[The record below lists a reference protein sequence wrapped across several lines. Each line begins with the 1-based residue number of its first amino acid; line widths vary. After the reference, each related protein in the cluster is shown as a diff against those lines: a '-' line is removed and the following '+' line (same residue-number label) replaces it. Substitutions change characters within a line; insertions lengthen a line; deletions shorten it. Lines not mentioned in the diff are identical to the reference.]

1 MKNKLKR
8 VLLLAGLTVFLTGC
22 SDAAGVGVEKK
33 ESEANKVEKSE
44 SQQIQNYKLEDKNS
58 IYANDDPAS
67 IVTMYLTVRQGSA
80 SENANHTWSE
90 INEHSVYYY
99 QDLGIA
105 RYQADAILQIGDE
118 NGPLPEEYGYG
129 ELIPNA
135 TVQIRGQTSSRRE
148 QKNYKIRIKD
158 GKGSWREQQ
167 TIALNKH
174 ISEGLR
180 FRNKMAYDLMKDIPQ
195 MMSARTQFVHLY
207 VKDETEGNGA
217 GFEDY
222 GLYTQVEQINKTYLR
237 SHGLDRNGQLYKIN
251 FFEYYYNDV
260 LRLKTDS
267 DYDVNEFER
276 LLEIKG
282 NDDHTK
288 LLSMINDV
296 NDYNQNIQNVVDKY
310 FDTEN
315 LMYWMAFHILIGNA
329 DTEARNYYLYSPLN
343 SEKFYIISWDNDAS
357 FMRKEF
363 EIRGTMDGYEWQKGI
378 SNYWGN
384 VLYNRMFKEDEY
396 REQLDRAVND
406 LKKNYLTEDKI
417 RELADRYAAVTRP
430 YLEVIPDIM
439 YLPLTTEQYDSVLE
453 AIPNEVEENYQY
465 YMESLEKPQ
474 PFFIDVPIVE
484 GENLVYRWDAAYDF
498 DGEEV
503 TYTFELNDDFNFDN
517 PIYKEE
523 NMILP
528 TIALDKLS
536 PGKYFI
542 RVKAQNESGMEQV
555 PFDYYMT
562 EAGKEYGVK
571 CFYVLEDG
579 SIEEDV
585 VEE

>member
-8 VLLLAGLTVFLTGC
+8 ILLLAGLTVFLTGC
-22 SDAAGVGVEKK
+22 SDAGIGVEKK
-33 ESEANKVEKSE
+33 ESEANKVEKSQ

-58 IYANDDPAS
+58 IYENDDPES
-67 IVTMYLTVRQGSA
+67 VVTMYLTVRQGSA

-99 QDLGIA
+99 QDLEIA
-105 RYQADAILQIGDE
+105 RYQADAILQVGDE

-129 ELIPNA
+129 ELVPNA

-237 SHGLDRNGQLYKIN
+237 SHGLDRNGQLYKVN

-260 LRLKTDS
+260 LKLKTDP
-267 DYDVNEFER
+267 DYDVNEFEG

-363 EIRGTMDGYEWQKGI
+363 EIRGTMDGYEWQRGI

-406 LKKNYLTEDKI
+406 LKENYLTEEKI
-417 RELADRYAAVTRP
+417 RERADRYAAVTRP
-430 YLEVIPDIM
+430 YLGLMPDIM
-439 YLPLTTEQYDSVLE
+439 YLPLTTEQYDSVLG

-528 TIALDKLS
+528 TVTLDKLS

-555 PFDYYMT
+555 PFDYYIT